1 MTAQE
6 FEKEYIELRDLFIK
20 LHPGEPIVLTKEFI
34 EEFNNN
40 NLTQKGEIKMNK
52 EKMLER
58 ITAREALRILGEDEF
73 RRM

>member
-52 EKMLER
+52 EKMLKR
-58 ITAREALRILGEDEF
+58 IPPAKPYES
-73 RRM
+73 